1 MNLPPVKN
9 SRANRRRVVEYR
21 DRIANLD
28 HSMSRELRALLQAM
42 EEAEGV
48 VNVAIGS

>member
-28 HSMSRELRALLQAM
+28 HSMSRELRVLLA
-42 EEAEGV
+42 GDGGSRRSGF
-48 VNVAIGS
+48 VAIGS